1 MAPEECLR
9 LSSGLDIY
17 TCKQCAL
24 SYDIPTLTQICMK
37 ADSGRKMPG
46 ETIPVHRLFTV
57 AAAEEAFQLFCV
69 DRKWIMKGLSTWN
82 TENEWHK
89 LIIIHVYVSTTPHT
103 ILHTPYPSTH
113 TIPPT
118 ITTTPHTPYPP
129 PHHCHHPTLPT
140 HTELES
146 DQGRCNKGKC
156 NSTVF
161 CSLFFPPTFL
171 EDHLELY
178 QELGAHGTVQNRMLS
193 ETECLGVSMVVL

>member
-46 ETIPVHRLFTV
+46 DDASSLSFHCSLGWGSFPIVLCWSKMNNKRFVYLKHWKWMPQTHHNTCVCEHHPPHHTAYTIPLHT
-57 AAAEEAFQLFCV
+57 
-69 DRKWIMKGLSTWN
+69 
-82 TENEWHK
+82 H
-89 LIIIHVYVSTTPHT
+89 HTPH
-103 ILHTPYPSTH
+103 HYHHSTH
-113 TIPPT
+113 TIPS
-118 ITTTPHTPYPP
+118 
-129 PHHCHHPTLPT
+129 PHHYHHPTLPT
-140 HTELES
+140 HTEFES

-161 CSLFFPPTFL
+161 CSLFFSPTSW

-178 QELGAHGTVQNRMLS
+178 QELGAHGTVQNRMIS
-193 ETECLGVSMVVL
+193 ETKCLGVSMVVL